1 MKKTSLLAF
10 ALSLALLTGCG
21 GEGEYYTEAVH
32 NEKEPAHAASGGDS
46 DISGYYTLRGA
57 ILNMVSLGV
66 AEDVFRI
73 GSYSGDLDSDLK
85 SVIQEITLEEPLG
98 IYGVL
103 SISVDQAR
111 VLTYQELSVS
121 IQYKR
126 PVETLRSVVQ
136 INSEYDLQSRIVQ
149 MLRHRESQGV
159 FQVAD
164 GLRLNSTIH
173 QEIYSAWMN
182 CGADAQGLDYV
193 SVDFYPEGRD
203 DCILEMCPVYLFD
216 NDEKQA
222 RAEKVRAHAETLS
235 EGLLSLPEEQLL
247 EEIRLWLLEHT
258 VYDNN
263 ASRVINE
270 TLGGQ
275 RKSSVYTAYGAL
287 VEGEAAQSGFVLAA
301 SVLLENCG
309 VEHSVL
315 TGMVEGDIYSWIVL
329 SVQGHPCVFD
339 VTAQQNG
346 REAWLYSEQ
355 EAEGLFVEW

>member
-21 GEGEYYTEAVH
+21 GEGEYYTETAH

-73 GSYSGDLDSDLK
+73 GSYNGDLDSDLK

-164 GLRLNSTIH
+164 GLQLNSTIH

-193 SVDFYPEGRD
+193 SVDFYPEGQD

-216 NDEKQA
+216 DDEKQA
-222 RAEKVRAHAETLS
+222 RAEKVRTHAEALS
-235 EGLLSLPEEQLL
+235 EELLSLPEEQQL
-247 EEIRLWLLEHT
+247 EEIRQWLLEHT

-270 TLGGQ
+270 TQGGQ
-275 RKSSVYTAYGAL
+275 RKSGVYTAYGAL

-301 SVLLENCG
+301 SVLLETCG

-315 TGMVEGDIYSWIVL
+315 TGMVGGDIYSWIVL

-346 REAWLYSEQ
+346 REAWLYTEQ
-355 EAEGLFVEW
+355 EAEGFFVEW